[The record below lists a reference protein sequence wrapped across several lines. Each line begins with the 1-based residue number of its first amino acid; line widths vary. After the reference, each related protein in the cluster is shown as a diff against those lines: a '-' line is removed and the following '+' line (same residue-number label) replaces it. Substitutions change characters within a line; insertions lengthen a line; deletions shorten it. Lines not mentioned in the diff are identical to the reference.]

1 MPRRPAIP
9 AEIRRQV
16 AVASGHR
23 CAVCGESWPLE
34 FAHIIPWHICHQNTP
49 EDLVYLCA
57 NCHERADKEN
67 WGEKTL
73 RRYKQNPAVHRQ
85 SAAEERA
92 RAGQSV
98 TLQIRITVEDF
109 RERDSR
115 LLRLTL
121 AELFSISPEE
131 VDVTRFVEENK
142 LNSDG

>member
-1 MPRRPAIP
+1 
-9 AEIRRQV
+9 
-16 AVASGHR
+16 
-23 CAVCGESWPLE
+23 
-34 FAHIIPWHICHQNTP
+34 
-49 EDLVYLCA
+49 
-57 NCHERADKEN
+57 
-67 WGEKTL
+67 
-73 RRYKQNPAVHRQ
+73 
-85 SAAEERA
+85 
-92 RAGQSV
+92 V